1 MPEHCFCSDCILRRG
16 YLVCGVRREFD
27 KRGDQICIRRFRW
40 HSAQNLRR
48 SPAQVRE
55 LLAHEITAISFFES
69 ETHFD
74 FPSAL
79 L

>member
-1 MPEHCFCSDCILRRG
+1 MPGHASVAIVFCVVAVC
-16 YLVCGVRREFD
+16 VCGVRREFD
-27 KRGDQICIRRFRW
+27 KRGDQIWIRRFRW
-40 HSAQNLRR
+40 HSAQNLRW

-74 FPSAL
+74 FPSAPL
-79 L
+79 

>member
-1 MPEHCFCSDCILRRG
+1 MPEHASVASCILRRG
-16 YLVCGVRREFD
+16 CLVCGVRREFD
-27 KRGDQICIRRFRW
+27 KRGDQTGIRRFRW
-40 HSAQNLRR
+40 HSAQNFRR